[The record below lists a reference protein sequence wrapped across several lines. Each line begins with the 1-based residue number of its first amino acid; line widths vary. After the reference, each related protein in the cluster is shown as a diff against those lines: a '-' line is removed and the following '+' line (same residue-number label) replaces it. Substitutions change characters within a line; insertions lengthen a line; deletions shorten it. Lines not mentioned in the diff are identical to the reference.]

1 MGKNKHVDLF
11 TDMIPAIDLKIKELW
26 DSSTDEGR
34 KEIIGD
40 LWNLNRYISSVKTN
54 NRTIQEHFVLSVN
67 ENYNKHWFIL
77 QKHPKLLWLLL
88 CSCSYDSKT
97 KFFHEWIGNK
107 KKTDSKDKKVKFLA
121 NLYPNKKMSDIELL
135 AIKYTDKE
143 IQELAKDLGWDNSEI
158 KKQLK

>member
-121 NLYPNKKMSDIELL
+121 NLYPNKKMDDIEML
-135 AIKYTDKE
+135 ASIMNDKDIKSLGQELGLTNKE
-143 IQELAKDLGWDNSEI
+143 IDKI
-158 KKQLK
+158 LK